1 MEEIMEQDK
10 ELSENIS
17 IGKTVTTFT
26 HNITSLSNTLPL
38 TMRAVISEFE
48 AILERQQEFEK
59 DNIEHEINGQ
69 QGFFIK
75 TDAFSEYLEINKQI
89 RNYGLAVKNVP
100 NSLLVS
106 LVSQYDAFLGKLLK
120 IILLTKPELLNSS
133 EKAFTLAQL
142 VEFGSVSDARNYI
155 LEKEVEGV
163 IRKSHAEHF
172 QWMENKFNM
181 QLRKDLD
188 VWQKFIELTERRNLF
203 VHTGGVVSNQYL
215 KACQEHGVVWNKK
228 PNLDDIL
235 EVTPEYFQNAVNI
248 IFEVGVKLAHVLWR
262 KFKPTDLE
270 NADKNLLD
278 IAYEPLHDGNYELSK
293 TLFNFATITL
303 KKHSN
308 ESRRKIFVVN
318 RALSYK
324 WSGDEKKACEIIDAE
339 DWSDTRDKFRLAEAV
354 IKEKYVEAIQIMHEI
369 GINEDEVGKHGYRSW
384 SLFKEFR
391 KKPEFLKAYEDIFSE
406 PLNKLPSQN
415 ALLEI
420 EEEIKSSEDTL
431 YTDEVA
437 DK

>member
-1 MEEIMEQDK
+1 MEENTSM
-10 ELSENIS
+10 SENIS
-17 IGKTVTTFT
+17 IGKTVTAFT
-26 HNITSLSNTLPL
+26 HNITSLSNTFPL
-38 TMRAVISEFE
+38 TMKAVISEFQ
-48 AILERQQEFEK
+48 AILGRQQEFEK
-59 DNIEHEINGQ
+59 ENIEREIDGKE
-69 QGFFIK
+69 GFFVK
-75 TDAFSEYLEINKQI
+75 VDAFAEYLEINKQI
-89 RNYGLAVKNVP
+89 RNYDLAVKNVP
-100 NSLLVS
+100 NSLLVA
-106 LVSQYDAFLGKLLK
+106 LVSQYDAFLGKLLI
-120 IILLTKPELLNSS
+120 IILLTKPEMLNSS
-133 EKAFTLAQL
+133 EKALTLAQL
-142 VEFGSVSDARNYI
+142 VEFGSVDDARNYI
-155 LEKEVEGV
+155 LEKEVESV

-215 KACQEHGVVWNKK
+215 KVCQEHGVIWDKQPSIN
-228 PNLDDIL
+228 DIL
-235 EVTPEYFQNAVNI
+235 EVSPAYFQNAVNI

-270 NADKNLLD
+270 NADKNLID

-303 KKHSN
+303 KKYSS

-324 WSGDEKKACEIIDAE
+324 WSGDEKKAREIIEAE

-354 IKEKYVEAIQIMHEI
+354 IKENYAEAIEIMHEI
-369 GINEDEVGKHGYRSW
+369 GTNQNEVSKHGYRSW

-391 KKPEFLKAYEDIFSE
+391 KEPAFLKAYEDIFGE

-415 ALLEI
+415 EIHEI
-420 EEEIKSSEDTL
+420 EEVESNEEASSPHADEQED
-431 YTDEVA
+431 
-437 DK
+437 K